1 MFNVYTQKKFELKRE
16 IDGKIIFAF
25 GFKEFTT
32 SDEKEISN
40 LLWFLIVKNQHLLK
54 SKKSM
59 VYY

>member
-1 MFNVYTQKKFELKRE
+1 MFTQKNFELKRE

-25 GFKEFTT
+25 GFKKFTT
-32 SDEKEISN
+32 FDEKKISN